1 MKNLLFI
8 YNPYSGKG
16 MIKNYLSDIID
27 TFVKNDFQV
36 SVYPTQGR
44 MDARDYVM
52 QYAYGYD
59 EVVCSGG
66 DGTLNEVVSGLME
79 LPKRPVLGYIPAG
92 STNDFGHSIRIPK
105 LIPEAVD
112 VAINGVPVIVDV
124 GSFGKKNFIYIAAF
138 GAFTDV
144 SYMTPQEMKNLLGH
158 SAYLIDA
165 VTKITSLRTY
175 HMRVTYDN
183 DHYVE
188 GDFLYGMITNSI
200 SVGGFKGITGKNI
213 VLDDGY
219 FEVMLIRKPKN
230 ALDLNVILGAMLG
243 MDFKTDSIVS
253 FKASELTFDSDEK
266 VPWVL
271 DGEYGG
277 APKTI
282 SIVNNKQAVK
292 IMSGISKN
300 S

>member
-8 YNPYSGKG
+8 YNPHSGKG
-16 MIKNYLSDIID
+16 MIKESLSDIVD
-27 TFVKNDFQV
+27 CFVKNGYQV
-36 SVYPTQGR
+36 GIYPTQGR
-44 MDARDYVM
+44 LAAKEQVIHTAY
-52 QYAYGYD
+52 QY
-59 EVVCSGG
+59 ERIVCCGG

-79 LPKRPVLGYIPAG
+79 LPYRPTLGYIPAG
-92 STNDFGHSIRIPK
+92 STNDFGQSIRLPK
-105 LIPEAVD
+105 TLLEAAD
-112 VAINGVPVIVDV
+112 VAINGMPVSVDI

-158 SAYLIDA
+158 SAYLLDA

-175 HMRVTYDN
+175 HMKVTYDN
-183 DHYVE
+183 HTIED
-188 GDFLYGMITNSI
+188 DFLYGMITNSI

-213 VLDDGY
+213 VLDDGL
-219 FEVMLIRKPKN
+219 FEVMLIKQPKN
-230 ALDLNVILGAMLG
+230 ALDLNVILSAMLG

-253 FKASELTFDSDEK
+253 FKASRIVINAEDK

-277 APKTI
+277 SPRRVK
-282 SIVNNKQAVK
+282 IVNNNKAIK
-292 IMSGISKN
+292 IMSGISKK